1 MIQMGRP
8 KGGKNKE
15 WSKEQKYE
23 IIRLILNGEKS
34 SYDLERELGVSSGM
48 IRSWVRKYNKEGI
61 DALENKRKPGNPL
74 MKYSRRKELTDVEK
88 LEYELMLYK
97 IEVER
102 LKKGYTEKDV
112 LLALEKLSEKN
123 TK

>member
-1 MIQMGRP
+1 MGRP

-48 IRSWVRKYNKEGI
+48 IRNWVRKYNKEGI

-74 MKYSRRKELTDVEK
+74 MKYSRRKELTDIEK

>member
-1 MIQMGRP
+1 MGRP

-15 WSKEQKYE
+15 RTKEQKYK
-23 IIRLILNGEKS
+23 IITPVLNGQKS
-34 SYDLERELGVSSGM
+34 ASQLMKELGIHKGM
-48 IRSWVRKYNKEGI
+48 ICKWVERYNEGGI

-74 MKYSRRKELTDVEK
+74 MKYSRRKELTHVEK

-102 LKKGYTEKDV
+102 LKKGYTEEDV

-123 TK
+123 MK

>member
-1 MIQMGRP
+1 MI
-8 KGGKNKE
+8 
-15 WSKEQKYE
+15 SK
-23 IIRLILNGEKS
+23 
-34 SYDLERELGVSSGM
+34 
-48 IRSWVRKYNKEGI
+48 WVREYNESGLE
-61 DALENKRKPGNPL
+61 ALENKCKPGNSL
-74 MKYSRRKELTDVEK
+74 AKYSRRKELTDIEK

-97 IEVER
+97 IEGER